1 MLLRLQIVLD
11 WSMCYQIRFDLK
23 NKKRKYPSIV
33 NLIMLTLVLSQQNIF
48 FAIIRLS
55 KDKEWYS
62 MEVNF
67 IGLSVSTQI
76 NFQWKLTS
84 LMRSFF
90 YKEKERS
97 VSTKMQVDFF
107 DNVHLFIKTSQLYW
121 YIRLHQRK
129 ERYSMK
135 SQKISFSVK
144 IKSVTLLNSVLQ
156 ACLPFQR

>member
-1 MLLRLQIVLD
+1 
-11 WSMCYQIRFDLK
+11 MCYQIRFDLK

-33 NLIMLTLVLSQQNIF
+33 NLIMLTLVLSQHTIF

-76 NFQWKLTS
+76 NSYFQWKLTS
-84 LMRSFF
+84 LMRSFFF

-97 VSTKMQVDFF
+97 VSTKMQVNFI
-107 DNVHLFIKTSQLYW
+107 DNVPFFFKDKSASMVCSCQQSCKLSSLIICPFIYKNKSTILVSPSPPKKRAVLYEITENILF
-121 YIRLHQRK
+121 
-129 ERYSMK
+129 
-135 SQKISFSVK
+135 
-144 IKSVTLLNSVLQ
+144 
-156 ACLPFQR
+156 C

>member
-1 MLLRLQIVLD
+1 
-11 WSMCYQIRFDLK
+11 MCYQIRFDLK

-33 NLIMLTLVLSQQNIF
+33 NLIMLTLVLSQHTIF

-76 NFQWKLTS
+76 NSYFQWKLTS
-84 LMRSFF
+84 LMRSFFF

-97 VSTKMQVDFF
+97 VSTKMQVNFI
-107 DNVHLFIKTSQLYW
+107 DNVPFFLKISQLLW
-121 YIRLHQRK
+121 YVLVNK
-129 ERYSMK
+129 VASY
-135 SQKISFSVK
+135 
-144 IKSVTLLNSVLQ
+144 LL
-156 ACLPFQR
+156 

>member
-1 MLLRLQIVLD
+1 
-11 WSMCYQIRFDLK
+11 MCYQIRFDLK

-33 NLIMLTLVLSQQNIF
+33 NLIMLTLVLSQHTIF

-76 NFQWKLTS
+76 NSYFQWKLTS
-84 LMRSFF
+84 LMRSFFF

-97 VSTKMQVDFF
+97 VSTKMQVNFI
-107 DNVHLFIKTSQLYW
+107 DNVPFFLKISQLLW
-121 YIRLHQRK
+121 YVLVNKVASH
-129 ERYSMK
+129 
-135 SQKISFSVK
+135 
-144 IKSVTLLNSVLQ
+144 LL
-156 ACLPFQR
+156 

>member
-1 MLLRLQIVLD
+1 
-11 WSMCYQIRFDLK
+11 MCYQIRFDLK

-33 NLIMLTLVLSQQNIF
+33 NLIMLTLVLSQQTIF
-48 FAIIRLS
+48 FAIIRVS

-76 NFQWKLTS
+76 YSYFQWKLTS

-97 VSTKMQVDFF
+97 VSTKMQVNFI
-107 DNVHLFIKTSQLYW
+107 DNVPFFLKISQLLW
-121 YIRLHQRK
+121 YVRVNK
-129 ERYSMK
+129 VASY
-135 SQKISFSVK
+135 
-144 IKSVTLLNSVLQ
+144 LL
-156 ACLPFQR
+156 

>member
-1 MLLRLQIVLD
+1 
-11 WSMCYQIRFDLK
+11 MCYQIRFDLK

-33 NLIMLTLVLSQQNIF
+33 NLIMLTLVLSQQTIF

-76 NFQWKLTS
+76 NSYFQWKLTS
-84 LMRSFF
+84 LMRSFFF

-97 VSTKMQVDFF
+97 VSTKMQVNFI
-107 DNVHLFIKTSQLYW
+107 DNVSFFLKISQLLW
-121 YIRLHQRK
+121 YVLVNK
-129 ERYSMK
+129 VASY
-135 SQKISFSVK
+135 
-144 IKSVTLLNSVLQ
+144 LL
-156 ACLPFQR
+156 

>member
-33 NLIMLTLVLSQQNIF
+33 NLIMLTLVLSQHTIF

-76 NFQWKLTS
+76 NSYFQWKLTS
-84 LMRSFF
+84 LMRSFFF

-97 VSTKMQVDFF
+97 VSTKMQVNFI
-107 DNVHLFIKTSQLYW
+107 DNVPFFLKISQLLW
-121 YIRLHQRK
+121 YVLVNK
-129 ERYSMK
+129 VASY
-135 SQKISFSVK
+135 
-144 IKSVTLLNSVLQ
+144 LL
-156 ACLPFQR
+156 

>member
-1 MLLRLQIVLD
+1 
-11 WSMCYQIRFDLK
+11 MCYQIRFDLK

-33 NLIMLTLVLSQQNIF
+33 NLIMLTLVLSQHTIF

-76 NFQWKLTS
+76 NSYFQWKLTS

-90 YKEKERS
+90 CYKEKERS
-97 VSTKMQVDFF
+97 VSTKMQVNFI
-107 DNVHLFIKTSQLYW
+107 DNVPFFLKISQLLW
-121 YIRLHQRK
+121 YVRVNK
-129 ERYSMK
+129 VASY
-135 SQKISFSVK
+135 
-144 IKSVTLLNSVLQ
+144 LL
-156 ACLPFQR
+156 